1 MSDAENLDIKK
12 RARRRLVG
20 AIALALLAAIIL
32 PMMMEQEP
40 HPVSGDI
47 QITIPD
53 RDAPAGQVRPNA
65 AAEDPP
71 PAAAA
76 TPAPEEQA
84 PPSPPP
90 VVEAPAKPESRAEA
104 PAAGSPAAGSP
115 AAPATKPAAPKPE
128 TPKPAPARPAA
139 DEAAE
144 AARARAA
151 IEGREVP
158 KAQAPKGE
166 TFILQIGAFGD
177 AARAS
182 RIAADL
188 KKQGFAAYTEKAGN
202 VTRVRVGPI
211 TGRSAA
217 DKTAEQ
223 LRALGFSTVITP
235 R

>member
-1 MSDAENLDIKK
+1 VSDAENLDIKK

-65 AAEDPP
+65 AAEDPV
-71 PAAAA
+71 PAT
-76 TPAPEEQA
+76 TPSPEEQA

-90 VVEAPAKPESRAEA
+90 TVDAPPPVPAKPEA
-104 PAAGSPAAGSP
+104 PAAGAPTPPA
-115 AAPATKPAAPKPE
+115 KPAATKPE
-128 TPKPAPARPAA
+128 TPKPAPARSAA

-158 KAQAPKGE
+158 KAQTPKGE
-166 TFILQIGAFGD
+166 SFILQIGAFGD

-188 KKQGFAAYTEKAGN
+188 KTQGFAAYTEKAGN

>member
-65 AAEDPP
+65 AAEDPS

-76 TPAPEEQA
+76 TPAPEEQV
-84 PPSPPP
+84 PP
-90 VVEAPAKPESRAEA
+90 VVEAPSPAPAKPESRAEA
-104 PAAGSPAAGSP
+104 PATGSPAAS
-115 AAPATKPAAPKPE
+115 ATKPAAPKPE

-158 KAQAPKGE
+158 KTQAPKGE

-211 TGRSAA
+211 TGRNAA
-217 DKTAEQ
+217 DKAAEQ